1 MIPSTLLK
9 TLILFALIAL
19 FGVGSFGQVTT
30 RVEGT
35 IIGADG
41 KPVQGAE
48 IKFERTDIRAN
59 YSIKTNRDGKFNYA
73 TLPQGVYTITVTV
86 DGKVI
91 VSQPNIRTNPANPI
105 PLNIDMR
112 ELQKQQEAAAP
123 PVAEPRKPTAEEL
136 AEFEKKKKEYE
147 EAMAKDKVLQETF
160 SAAMQAREAK
170 NWNLAIENFIK
181 ASELDPTQEAVWA
194 NLADTYTMRA
204 EGQRGAAAIAD
215 YGRAADAYA
224 KAVALKPGDASLH
237 NNYATVAARSQRMDI
252 AQAELAKAIEL
263 DPPGAAKYYRNLG
276 TVYFD
281 TNQSAPAEAAF
292 RKAIELDPRNPDAY
306 YRLGL
311 VLVQAATVEGDK
323 MKAPPGTAE
332 AFQKYLE
339 LAPNGPN
346 AAEAK
351 SMLDVMGAPV
361 RSNLK
366 R

>member
-1 MIPSTLLK
+1 MIPTTLPK
-9 TLILFALIAL
+9 TWILSVLIA
-19 FGVGSFGQVTT
+19 FFAAVSFGQVMT

-35 IIGADG
+35 IIGTDG

-86 DGKVI
+86 NGNVI
-91 VSQPNIRTNPANPI
+91 ARQEGIRTNPANPI

-112 ELQKQQEAAAP
+112 QLQQTQAAAAQ
-123 PVAEPRKPTAEEL
+123 PVVEERKPTAEEI

-147 EAMAKDKVLQETF
+147 DAMLKDKALQETF

-181 ASELDPTQEAVWA
+181 ASEIDPTQEAVWA

-204 EGQRGAAAIAD
+204 ETLRGAAAQAD

-224 KAVALKPGDASLH
+224 KAVALKPADASLH
-237 NNYATVAARSQRMDI
+237 NNYAIVAARSQRVDV

-263 DPPGAAKYYRNLG
+263 DPAGAAKYYRNLG

-281 TNQSAPAEAAF
+281 TNQSAQAEATF
-292 RKAIELDPRNPDAY
+292 RKAIELDPKNPDAY

-311 VLVQAATVEGDK
+311 VLVQNATVEGDK
-323 MKAPPGTAE
+323 MKAPPGTVE

-351 SMLDVMGAPV
+351 SMLDVLGSPV
-361 RSNLK
+361 PSNLK